1 MSNQYPLPDSEK
13 VKQTVIKLRQTR
25 REIEEFGLELAEIN
39 ALLEQIMR
47 HLLMYEY
54 WQTERKYNKNH
65 WEAEIISFL
74 PYLLDN
80 SQGILD

>member
-39 ALLEQIMR
+39 ALLEKQIYHQR
-47 HLLMYEY
+47 V
-54 WQTERKYNKNH
+54 QRIQQSNKNST
-65 WEAEIISFL
+65 EMLKNL
-74 PYLLDN
+74 PREWRI
-80 SQGILD
+80 Q